1 LQAKVSSIP
10 FSPLLDRLEAL
21 DYFLG
26 KVTALLKRI
35 SERHFITEWKHLKN
49 SKQN

>member
-21 DYFLG
+21 DYFLENFT
-26 KVTALLKRI
+26 VVLKTI
-35 SERHFITEWKHLKN
+35 LERDFIAEWKHLKN
-49 SKQN
+49 SKHN